1 MAMQTGSPD
10 GDDELLT
17 TINTTPLVDVM
28 LVLLI
33 IFLITIPAVTASI
46 KVNLPHGTQQPHVI
60 APESVVLTV
69 NRTGMIFLNESRV
82 EGEAELKQTLKEI
95 AAQQPQ
101 PALQILGDADTAFQE
116 IGRVLN
122 VVKSTGFQTVH
133 FVIEPQGGLPK

>member
-1 MAMQTGSPD
+1 MAMLTGSPR

-46 KVNLPHGTQQPHVI
+46 NVNLPDDNHQPHVI
-60 APESVVLTV
+60 GPDSVVLTV
-69 NRTGMIFLNESRV
+69 DRTGMIFLNESRV
-82 EGEAELKQTLKEI
+82 ENAADLEQTLKEI
-95 AAQQPQ
+95 AVSQPQ
-101 PALQILGDADTAFQE
+101 PVLQILGDADTAFGE

-122 VVKSTGFQTVH
+122 IVKSTGLDTVH
-133 FVIEPQGGLPK
+133 FVIDPQGELQP